1 MSVFAPRKVKL
12 MSNPETRQN
21 KIVTTMTSRQRFE
34 KACRHE
40 APDRTPIDYSAHPEA
55 DHRLREH
62 LGIKTEEELLDAL
75 GCDFYYLPGRDIS
88 QNEGCK
94 PFYIGRPLE
103 ETQTER
109 VCPLGIQ
116 WRRGAYDSK
125 FFVDEAIAGPF
136 ENGPTEKDI
145 LAHPW
150 PKPADFDFSALQG
163 ICETHAERITIGG
176 LWTGIL
182 GDSYRMY
189 GFQRFLTDMAI
200 NPKVVHTLVDR
211 MTEMYL
217 ELNETIFTVL
227 RGKLDIWFFGN
238 DFGHQNGLMFSAGMW
253 TDYFAE
259 NTKRLCDHAHGH
271 GLRVMMHSCGAVSK
285 LIPLF
290 IEAGVDILDPIQ
302 VSAVDM
308 QPQTLKESFGQ
319 KIVFHGGIDT
329 QYVLPTASPQAC
341 QEHAREIADTMGREG
356 GYIFAPSQIFQPD
369 IPAENIAA
377 VYQVAQEET
386 LNCP

>member
-1 MSVFAPRKVKL
+1 MWVKVMELRMNSK
-12 MSNPETRQN
+12 E
-21 KIVTTMTSRQRFE
+21 RFLA
-34 KACRHE
+34 ACEHRR
-40 APDRTPIDYSAHPEA
+40 PDRAPIDYSAHAEA
-55 DHRLREH
+55 DRRLREH

-94 PFYIGRPLE
+94 QFFIGRPLD
-103 ETQTER
+103 ETQAER
-109 VCPLGIQ
+109 VCPLGIR
-116 WRRGAYDSK
+116 WRRGAYNSK

-136 ENGPTEKDI
+136 ENGATAKDI

-150 PKPADFDFSALQG
+150 PKPDDFDFSALQDV
-163 ICETHAERITIGG
+163 CETHAERVTIGG

-200 NPKVVHTLVDR
+200 NPEVVHTLVDR

-217 ELNETIFTVL
+217 ELNEAIFSTL
-227 RGKLDIWFFGN
+227 RGKLDVWFFGN
-238 DFGHQNGLMFSAGMW
+238 DFGHQNGLIFSAGMW
-253 TDYFAE
+253 ADYFAQ
-259 NTKRLCDHAHGH
+259 NIKQLCDHAHGY
-271 GLRVMMHSCGAVSK
+271 GLRVMMHTCGAVSK

-308 QPQTLKESFGQ
+308 QPKTLKESFGR
-319 KIVFHGGIDT
+319 KLVFHGGIDT
-329 QYVLPTASPQAC
+329 QHVLPAASPVDC
-341 QEHAREIADTMGREG
+341 QEHAREIIDALGHDG
-356 GYIFAPSQIFQPD
+356 GYIFAPSQILQPD
-369 IPAENIAA
+369 IPVENIVA
-377 VYQVAQEET
+377 VYQVAQNNYET
-386 LNCP
+386 SERS